1 MGGLERPPNPPTFV
15 ASRRSRDAP
24 LTPPRRSE
32 RPGEAV
38 TVLSSSALGATRE
51 TRAAPF
57 FGEDFTSWPAPWC
70 CRSASCSR
78 SSSARTSCASS
89 SRSTWPAGCRR
100 RGSRSGCRWCLARCR
115 CWTRP
120 TATRVDAHAAVP
132 ATRRARAGGTARARA
147 ACGSAT
153 RRTAQDRDAQER
165 QRRLH
170 HVRKGRGSV
179 RWPKRRGIMIRF

>member
-1 MGGLERPPNPPTFV
+1 MGGLERPPTPPTFG
-15 ASRRSRDAP
+15 APRRSRDGP
-24 LTPPRRSE
+24 LILGARSDSGDPSRSVLRR
-32 RPGEAV
+32 RLHFVVGAL
-38 TVLSSSALGATRE
+38 VLSVGVVLS
-51 TRAAPF
+51 F
-57 FGEDFTSWPAPWC
+57 FIGSDFLCFFFTVDLAGGL
-70 CRSASCSR
+70 
-78 SSSARTSCASS
+78 
-89 SRSTWPAGCRR
+89 STPGLA
-100 RGSRSGCRWCLARCR
+100 SGCRWCLARCR